1 MDKAQVERQRFDDG
15 LPWYVN
21 GTMEPA
27 ERAWMDAYLSTHP
40 EARDEL
46 VLVQNMADLF
56 SQPISDPEG
65 DERVIQATLKK
76 VEALQA
82 ATKPTKTHWF
92 AWWGRTWAVPTPVF
106 AAVLGAFVAP
116 IWWAVQS
123 QNENTLGIE
132 VSRSILLAPPL
143 TCNEQWRLRIA
154 FGPDIPFDQAVI
166 LLRSVN
172 ANVVAGP
179 THSGEFWLRWTTQA
193 ERDNA
198 ATALGQVDQVHDVFV
213 PPADSDMGCLK

>member
-1 MDKAQVERQRFDDG
+1 MDKAQADRKRFFED

-21 GTMEPA
+21 GTMEP
-27 ERAWMDAYLSTHP
+27 EKRAWMDAYMAEHP
-40 EARDEL
+40 GARNEWAIEQQMAAAFYNDE
-46 VLVQNMADLF
+46 
-56 SQPISDPEG
+56 PDPELN
-65 DERVIQATLKK
+65 RQVVQATLERIRAKQ
-76 VEALQA
+76 ARA
-82 ATKPTKTHWF
+82 ATSREGWRS
-92 AWWGRTWAVPTPVF
+92 WWGRTWAVPTPVF

-132 VSRSILLAPPL
+132 VSRSILVEPPL
-143 TCNEQWRLRIA
+143 SCNEQWRLRIA

-179 THSGEFWLRWTTQA
+179 TPSGEFWLRWATQA

-198 ATALGQVDQVHDVFV
+198 ATALGQVAQVHDVFV